1 MSDHFFIKFPSTP
14 YLITPAN
21 PLTRQ
26 DKILTD
32 DEVKPF
38 YTNRVTVEEKVD
50 GANLGISFS
59 SEGTVQLQ
67 NRGHYIIEPY
77 YGQWRPLSDW
87 LNQRIDNLFDVLF
100 DRYIV
105 FGEWCYAKHE
115 IYYNK
120 LPDWFIAFDIYDK
133 NDCKFLPVIKR
144 NRLIE
149 KAGIVR
155 INQVYNGF
163 ISRESLDEL
172 IGKSSYGEEQRE
184 GLYLRID
191 NSDRLLHRAKYVRN
205 TFSQSLNTHWSK
217 KTLIHNQLCRESE

>member
-1 MSDHFFIKFPSTP
+1 MSDQFYFKFPSTP
-14 YLITPAN
+14 YLIAPSNT
-21 PLTRQ
+21 LKRQ

-32 DEVKPF
+32 DEAKLF
-38 YTNRVTVEEKVD
+38 YTKRVTVEEKVD

-67 NRGHYIIEPY
+67 NRGHYIAMPY
-77 YGQWRPLSDW
+77 HGQWRPLSDW
-87 LNQRIDNLFDVLF
+87 LKHRIDILFDVLT
-100 DRYIV
+100 DKYII

-133 NDCKFLPVIKR
+133 NEHRFLPVIKR
-144 NRLIE
+144 DRLIK
-149 KAGIVR
+149 KARIAR
-155 INQVYNGF
+155 INQLYCGF

-172 IGKSSYGEEQRE
+172 IGKSSYGEEQCE

-191 NSDRLLHRAKYVRN
+191 NSDCLLHRAKYVRN
-205 TFSQSLNTHWSK
+205 TFSQSLDTHWSK
-217 KTLIHNQLCRESE
+217 KSLIHNQLCIG